1 MFKHGCF
8 IPTVFFLASC
18 LSGCLGA
25 LWTGATLAYDRHNV
39 YKKLDDYNLI
49 IALNDVLAVNRTF
62 KNSETVLDIAV
73 FNRDILIA
81 GHVPTQELYDE
92 LQLRLSKVKGYRRLF
107 NRVIINKMPSNSI
120 QDSWITTKIRSQIF
134 ADSSIDPNAFK
145 VVTSDRVVY
154 LMGDVQTEQAEKVIK
169 IARYTDGVQKVIK
182 LMRYY
187 TYQTSTNMA

>member
-1 MFKHGCF
+1 MFKQGCF
-8 IPTVFFLASC
+8 ILIVIFWASC

-81 GHVPTQELYDE
+81 GHVPSQELYDE
-92 LQLRLSKVKGYRRLF
+92 LQQRISKIKGYRRLF
-107 NRVIINKMPSNSI
+107 NQVTINKIPSNSI
-120 QDSWITTKIRSQIF
+120 QDSWITTKIRSQMF

-145 VVTSDRVVY
+145 VVTSDHIVY
-154 LMGDVQTEQAEKVIK
+154 LMGDVRTEQAEKVIK
-169 IARYTDGVQKVIK
+169 IARFTNGVQRVVK

-187 TYQTSTNMA
+187 TYQPITNMA

>member
-8 IPTVFFLASC
+8 ILIVLFLASC

-49 IALNDVLAVNRTF
+49 KALNDVLAVNRTF

-81 GHVPTQELYDE
+81 GHVPTQEL
-92 LQLRLSKVKGYRRLF
+92 
-107 NRVIINKMPSNSI
+107 
-120 QDSWITTKIRSQIF
+120 
-134 ADSSIDPNAFK
+134 
-145 VVTSDRVVY
+145 
-154 LMGDVQTEQAEKVIK
+154 
-169 IARYTDGVQKVIK
+169 
-182 LMRYY
+182 
-187 TYQTSTNMA
+187 